1 MVISNETIN
10 HKNSEESELRVRPS
24 ANEEDQNE
32 VRRFAK
38 VLHENAKENPDI
50 WRSSARMFKR
60 AADIVLIEVDKDE
73 DGKPPSQE
81 SPLSDIYVFLM
92 SVAIENILKGI
103 LRASGKRSYTQLTRN
118 HDISKL
124 YDYCREW
131 YGFPVTEE
139 DGELLSILTYAADWA
154 GRFNLPKKSEPLED
168 AFEKHGLTLSYI
180 NNGLSISLPLSKHAE
195 AKPGEL
201 KATRGKINAL
211 YERLYA
217 KFEEVMAA
225 GQ

>member
-10 HKNSEESELRVRPS
+10 HKNSEESELQIRPS
-24 ANEEDQNE
+24 ANEEDQNG

-73 DGKPPSQE
+73 DGRPPSQE
-81 SPLSDIYVFLM
+81 SPLNGIYVFLM

-103 LRASGKRSYTQLTRN
+103 LMASGKSSYKQVTRN

-124 YDYCREW
+124 YDDCREL
-131 YGFPVTEE
+131 YGLPVTEE
-139 DGELLSILTYAADWA
+139 EGDLLSILTYAADWA
-154 GRFNLPKKSEPLED
+154 GRFNLPKKSEPLEE
-168 AFEKHGLTLSYI
+168 AFEKHGLTLSYM

-195 AKPGEL
+195 AKPGGL
-201 KATRGKINAL
+201 KATREKIDAL